1 MVSQSFVFLIGL
13 IGRKL
18 PSFED
23 KSLTEWPLAVAA
35 LQALMKN
42 WRNQPQSW
50 TGSDPCKPWDGIS
63 CSSGRVTEMLELNL
77 SVVIFY
83 FFYQETIR

>member
-1 MVSQSFVFLIGL
+1 
-13 IGRKL
+13 
-18 PSFED
+18 
-23 KSLTEWPLAVAA
+23 
-35 LQALMKN
+35 MKN